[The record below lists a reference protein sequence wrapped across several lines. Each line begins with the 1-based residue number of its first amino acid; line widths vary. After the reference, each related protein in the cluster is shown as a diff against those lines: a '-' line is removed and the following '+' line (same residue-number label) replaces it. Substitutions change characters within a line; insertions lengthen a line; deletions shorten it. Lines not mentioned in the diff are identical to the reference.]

1 MAIAFKCAKCQK
13 PYKVRD
19 EMAGKRVVCKACN
32 TATTVPAPVARAA
45 TDHPE
50 AEDLALAALADEPAV
65 ATADAAA
72 DGTFPAECP
81 NCLETVEFPLKMA
94 GKQAPCPECRRVV
107 RVPQPADHRKKDWR
121 ATEKPAAARVDTEHI
136 EGAWGNT
143 THGGIVSRDALLE
156 AAVIKSRKDRSL
168 TLGQKVT
175 RGVILLSVVALGAV
189 GFLLFRGWKA
199 DKARDGMMAQA
210 MELVRTSP
218 NLPPF
223 ARSAAFRV
231 AAEYALRGRTPDVE
245 QARKYLEEAANYPPA
260 EAPEDVLERA
270 LALSEVAVAACG
282 LRGHQ
287 AAWEPADFTTLQ
299 RTFAAFGPNPLG
311 RDGGVLA
318 VARGAAKLGP
328 PAANRPDGP
337 RLANYAFG
345 NSDAAD
351 AAEARAAAGLE
362 LLTAGAAGEA
372 AALADQVADAAAQS
386 PRALALVVALK
397 RPVPAVPPPG
407 QGEPPLLA
415 RVGYAEGYARRGEV
429 ETARTLVA
437 LPGRFEDRFEAAAAV
452 AAATGSAADAQA
464 AVDLVMKEIGE
475 RDLPEWPLVRLAYA
489 CAALK
494 DVGPGRALAAFLA
507 TRTEGTPRQ
516 QAVRAW
522 AVALQ
527 MRAGHTALDAS
538 VVKTLPQASAGAVL
552 AYEALARRDAP
563 ADVTA
568 WPEAAKPVGLAAS
581 ALGLLERK

>member
-13 PYKVRD
+13 PYKVKD

-32 TATTVPAPVARAA
+32 TATTVPAPVAKAA

-50 AEDLALAALADEPAV
+50 AEDLALAALAEESV
-65 ATADAAA
+65 NSSDAAA
-72 DGTFPAECP
+72 EGTFSTECP

-94 GKQAPCPECRRVV
+94 GKQAPCSACRRIV

-121 ATEKPAAARVDTEHI
+121 VTEKPAAARVDKEHI

-156 AAVIKSRKDRSL
+156 AAVIKSRKDRDL

-175 RGVILLSVVALGAV
+175 RGVIGLSILALGAV
-189 GFLLFRGWKA
+189 GFLLWRGHQA
-199 DKARDGMMAQA
+199 DKARDGLMDKA
-210 MELVRTSP
+210 MELVKGNA

-223 ARSAAFRV
+223 ARSATFRV
-231 AAEYALRGRTPDVE
+231 AAEYALRGRKPDVE
-245 QARKYLEEAANYPPA
+245 QARKFLEEAANYPPA
-260 EAPEDVLERA
+260 EAPDEVLERA
-270 LALSEVAVAACG
+270 LALYEVGVAACG
-282 LRGHQ
+282 LRGPQ

-318 VARGAAKLGP
+318 VARGTAKLAP
-328 PAANRPDGP
+328 PAADRPDGP

-345 NSDAAD
+345 NDAPND

-362 LLTAGAAGEA
+362 LLTTADAAN
-372 AALADQVADAAAQS
+372 ALADQVADAAAQS
-386 PRALALVVALK
+386 PRAVALLVALK

-407 QGEPPLLA
+407 QGEPPFLA
-415 RVGYAEGYARRGEV
+415 RVGYAEGYARRGEA
-429 ETARTLVA
+429 ETARNVVA
-437 LPGRFEDRFEAAAAV
+437 LPGRFEDRFAAAAAV
-452 AAATGSAADAQA
+452 ADATDTAADAQT
-464 AVDLVMKEIGE
+464 AVDLLTKEIGE

-494 DVGPGRALAAFLA
+494 EAEPGRALAAFLTTW
-507 TRTEGTPRQ
+507 TRGTPRQ

-522 AVALQ
+522 SIALQ

-538 VVKTLPQASAGAVL
+538 VVKTLPQSSAGAVL

-563 ADVTA
+563 ADVTT
-568 WPEAAKPVGLAAS
+568 WPEAAKPAGLAAS